1 MGIAAMTLG
10 IVGLFAWIFPVLGF
24 PTSIVGLILGI
35 LALVR
40 KQQKNR
46 AIAGIIMCSIGLL
59 LNIGFVVGLVMLGGI
74 LEELLP
80 QLMDTY

>member
-1 MGIAAMTLG
+1 MDIAAMTLG
-10 IVGLFAWIFPVLGF
+10 IVSLFAWIFPVLGF
-24 PTSIVGLILGI
+24 PIGIAGLILGI

-40 KQQKNR
+40 KQQKNK
-46 AIAGIIMCSIGLL
+46 AIAGIIMFCIGLL
-59 LNIGFVVGLVMLGGI
+59 LNIGFVAGLVILGGI